1 MNRKDLL
8 TSLVKDI
15 RFWIIFFFILRMYGI
30 TNPPLEVG
38 HNWRQTDGLMIA
50 RNFYEHNANIFYPTV
65 DVAGDKTGIVGSE
78 FPILNYIIY
87 LVSIVFGFHHW
98 TGRLVVLVFSS
109 VGTFFF
115 YKLIRR
121 YYDEPSAFIAAMFL
135 LISFWFSY
143 SRKIIPDVFAA
154 SLCLIALYYCFRFLD
169 EGKPLDLLWFFILA
183 ALGCLSKIMVATILT
198 VLVFP
203 IFNSK
208 IPLQRKVMVSLCS
221 ILIFAAVCIWYF
233 YWVPYLNTTYGYL
246 DHFYMGVTFK
256 EGIQAILGNLGVVL
270 KRLYDTPFKYVGLA
284 AFLAALFL
292 VIKNRDWIRLG
303 LFLIPYFAFLV
314 ILLKTGTSI
323 IGDTYYVIT
332 AIPAM
337 AFITGAGLS
346 FIKNRKIVAAIVVI
360 VAIES
365 LAAQIYDF
373 RLRQPY
379 KSLATLE
386 TIMDS
391 VSQKNDLIVVTG
403 GAHNP
408 TTMYFAHRRGWT
420 ISYPEAENSE
430 YMADLIKRGC
440 KYIVIPRLLYED
452 IQLKY
457 TKVHESEF
465 FRIYKL
471 E

>member
-1 MNRKDLL
+1 MNIKELL
-8 TSLVKDI
+8 ARYLKDI
-15 RFWIIFFFILRMYGI
+15 RFWIIFFFILRLYGI

-50 RNFYEHNANIFYPTV
+50 RNFYERDANIFYPTV

-87 LVSIVFGFHHW
+87 LVSLLFGYEHW
-98 TGRLVVLVFSS
+98 HGRLVVLVFSS
-109 VGTFFF
+109 IGTFFF
-115 YKLIRR
+115 YKLIKR
-121 YYDEPSAFIAAMFL
+121 YFEEPSAFIATVFL

-143 SRKIIPDVFAA
+143 SRKVIPDVFAA
-154 SLCLIALYYCFRFLD
+154 SLCLAALYYCFRYFD
-169 EGKPLDLLWFFILA
+169 EGKPLHLLWFFILA

-198 VLVFP
+198 VLIFP

-208 IPLQRKVMVSLCS
+208 VSLQRKVLVSLFS
-221 ILIFAAVCIWYF
+221 IVIFVAVCLWYF
-233 YWVPYLNTTYGYL
+233 YWVPYLNSTFGYY

-256 EGIQAILGNLGVVL
+256 EGLLAILGNPGKVL
-270 KRLYDTPFKYVGLA
+270 KRLYDTPFKYMGLA

-292 VIKNRDWIRLG
+292 VIKNRDWTKLG
-303 LFLIPYFAFLV
+303 LFLIPYSAFII

-337 AFITGAGLS
+337 S
-346 FIKNRKIVAAIVVI
+346 FIIGCGLVYIKNKKIVAAILIVVG
-360 VAIES
+360 IES
-365 LAAQIYDF
+365 LASQIYDF
-373 RLRQPY
+373 RLREPY

-386 TIMDS
+386 EIMDS
-391 VSQKNDLIVVTG
+391 VSLRSDLVVVSG

-408 TTMYFAHRRGWT
+408 TAMYFAHRRGWT
-420 ISYPEAENSE
+420 VSYPVLEDSVQ
-430 YMADLIKRGC
+430 MSDLMRKGC
-440 KYIVIPRLLYED
+440 KYAVLPTKLYED

-457 TKVHESEF
+457 PKVHESEF

>member
-1 MNRKDLL
+1 MSTKELL
-8 TSLVKDI
+8 ARIVKDI
-15 RFWIIFFFILRMYGI
+15 RFWILFFFILRLYGI
-30 TNPPLEVG
+30 TSPPLEVG

-50 RNFYEHNANIFYPTV
+50 RNFYERDANIFYPTV
-65 DVAGDKTGIVGSE
+65 DVAGEKTGIVGSE

-87 LVSIVFGFHHW
+87 LVSLLFGYEHW
-98 TGRLVVLVFSS
+98 HGRLVVLVFSS
-109 VGTFFF
+109 IGTFFF
-115 YKLIRR
+115 YKLIKR
-121 YYDEPSAFIAAMFL
+121 YFEEPSAFIATIFL

-143 SRKIIPDVFAA
+143 SRKVIPDVFAA
-154 SLCLIALYYCFRFLD
+154 SLCLVALYYCFRYFD
-169 EGKPLDLLWFFILA
+169 EGKPLHLLWFFILA

-198 VLVFP
+198 VLIFP

-208 IPLQRKVMVSLCS
+208 VPLQRKVLVSLFS
-221 ILIFAAVCIWYF
+221 IVIFVAVCLWYF
-233 YWVPYLNTTYGYL
+233 YWVPYLNSTYGYY

-256 EGIQAILGNLGVVL
+256 EGLQAILGNPGKVL
-270 KRLYDTPFKYVGLA
+270 KRLFDTPFKYVGLA

-292 VIKNRDWIRLG
+292 VIKNRDWTSLG
-303 LFLIPYFAFLV
+303 LFLVPYSAFII
-314 ILLKTGTSI
+314 ILFKTGTSI

-337 AFITGAGLS
+337 S
-346 FIKNRKIVAAIVVI
+346 FIIGSGLANIKNKKIVVAILIVVG
-360 VAIES
+360 IES
-365 LAAQIYDF
+365 LASQIYDF
-373 RLRQPY
+373 RLREPY

-386 TIMDS
+386 EIMDS
-391 VSQKNDLIVVTG
+391 VSQRNDLVVVSG

-420 ISYPEAENSE
+420 VSYPVLEDSVQ
-430 YMADLIKRGC
+430 MSDLIRKGC
-440 KYIVIPRLLYED
+440 KYAVLPTKLYED

-457 TKVHESEF
+457 PKVHESEF